1 MEIVERDHPDLV
13 LLDLHM
19 PGLTGYDVL
28 KRMRSLP
35 ATKHTPV
42 VVLTADESREARE
55 RALDLGARDFLTK
68 PFDRTEVALRV
79 RNLLEMRALHQQLQD
94 HNQEL
99 EGRVRARTQEL
110 WTALQEVEKS
120 ALELRRSQAETVMRL
135 SIAAE
140 YRDDDTAQHI
150 HRMSRYC
157 EMLAAESG
165 VDDGTVELIRVA
177 SVMHD
182 VGKIG
187 IPDSILRK
195 PGKLTDSER
204 ATMEKH
210 ARIGYQILSGSDS
223 ELLQQAAEI
232 ALSHHERWDG
242 TGYPEKRAGTDI
254 PIAARVAAIADVF
267 DAISTD
273 RVYRK
278 AMPFPKAMEVMRG
291 GRGTHFDPALLDV
304 FFENIDKVLKIKEE
318 LEAAA

>member
-1 MEIVERDHPDLV
+1 
-13 LLDLHM
+13 
-19 PGLTGYDVL
+19 
-28 KRMRSLP
+28 
-35 ATKHTPV
+35 V
-42 VVLTADESREARE
+42 VVLTADESKEARE
-55 RALDLGARDFLTK
+55 RALTLGATDFLTK

-79 RNLLEMRALHQQLQD
+79 RNLLEMRELHLQLE
-94 HNQEL
+94 NQNQVL
-99 EGRVRARTQEL
+99 EERVRERTTEL
-110 WTALQEVEKS
+110 WTALQAIEKS
-120 ALELRRSQAETVMRL
+120 EQDVRRSQAETVMRL

-157 EMLAAESG
+157 EMLAEAAG
-165 VDDGTVELIRVA
+165 IDPGTVELIRVA

-195 PGKLTDSER
+195 PARLTESER
-204 ATMEKH
+204 TAMEEH

-223 ELLQQAAEI
+223 ELLQLAAEI

-242 TGYPEKRAGTDI
+242 TGYPEKRVGVDI
-254 PIAARVAAIADVF
+254 PIAARIAAIADVF

-278 AMPFPKAMEVMRG
+278 AMPFPKAMEIMRG
-291 GRGTHFDPALLDV
+291 GRSTHFDPDLLDV
-304 FFENIDKVLKIKEE
+304 FFENIDKVLKIKKE